1 MLAIYTILPI
11 LKRCLLDGEEL
22 CVWGLDTKSQS
33 FSYSDCHLIGE
44 LCQEMDTS
52 CCFYQQ
58 FESKSHRL
66 NIKCKKLNSKIVK
79 ISQ

>member
-44 LCQEMDTS
+44 LCQEILVAASTNN
-52 CCFYQQ
+52 
-58 FESKSHRL
+58 L
-66 NIKCKKLNSKIVK
+66 KLSLID
-79 ISQ
+79 